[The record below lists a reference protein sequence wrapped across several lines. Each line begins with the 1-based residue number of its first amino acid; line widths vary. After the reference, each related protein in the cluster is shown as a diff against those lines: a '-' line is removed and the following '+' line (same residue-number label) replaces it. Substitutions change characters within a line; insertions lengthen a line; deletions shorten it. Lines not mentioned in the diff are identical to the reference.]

1 MFTSTVTLLALSA
14 VASAHGN
21 HQTPLTGP
29 LQKLWYNTLPGD
41 GGTQVNPLLPILSLS
56 IHPI

>member
-1 MFTSTVTLLALSA
+1 MLLSIASLFAFSA

-41 GGTQVNPLLPILSLS
+41 GGTQVSIRPLRTI
-56 IHPI
+56 IH